1 MIIRFLAHQ
10 LHNISCVYI
19 FKETYMK
26 KLLLLLTMV
35 SLPSFAS
42 VSANVT
48 FASDYVWRGMTQS
61 DGPAIQGGFDYAADS
76 GFYAGIWGSNV
87 NFNDGAGSEL
97 DYYFGY
103 STEMG
108 GVGVDIGYLAYD
120 YPKNQ
125 TGLDFEEIYL
135 GLSMGDL
142 GLLFAS
148 GVDGATDYT
157 EISYGV
163 GPIGISIGQY
173 DDYGDNLGISYG
185 FSCGTYDCGISYTD
199 FSDDGYGADEDGI
212 VFSISASL

>member
-1 MIIRFLAHQ
+1 MQ
-10 LHNISCVYI
+10 YTTISCVYI

-120 YPKNQ
+120 YPKNE

-148 GVDGATDYT
+148 GVDGAPDYT

-163 GPIGISIGQY
+163 GPIGISFGQY